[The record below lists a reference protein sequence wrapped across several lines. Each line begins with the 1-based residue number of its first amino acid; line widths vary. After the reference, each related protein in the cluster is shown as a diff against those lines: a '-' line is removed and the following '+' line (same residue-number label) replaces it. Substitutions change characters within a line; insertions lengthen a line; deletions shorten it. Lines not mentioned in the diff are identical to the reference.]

1 MVNKDLVLLMGARTQ
16 QETAM
21 GSKAPTLVRVE
32 VAMLVARP
40 KRVVLMDSKGP
51 MVDRAA
57 VDMELHRGK
66 VAAVE
71 AEVEVEAAVAME
83 DGVKEVPVE
92 KSLSTDVTFVYHR
105 MA

>member
-1 MVNKDLVLLMGARTQ
+1 MTNLPMVNKDLVLLMGARTQ

-40 KRVVLMDSKGP
+40 KQVVLMDSKGP

-57 VDMELHRGK
+57 VDMELDRGK

-71 AEVEVEAAVAME
+71 AEVEEVVAAVAME
-83 DGVKEVPVE
+83 DGVKVPVE
-92 KSLSTDVTFVYHR
+92 KFQYRCYICV
-105 MA
+105 